1 MPAIDLI
8 SVSIIYAASFAIL
21 LIGYLTAISSKDVIR
36 LLISLEMMFGAI
48 FMALIPLFS
57 VAHLAT
63 TAFGIALIT
72 IFASSGELLILI
84 SAITILDRQ
93 KRDIRTSSVTI
104 GGDKL

>member
-21 LIGYLTAISSKDVIR
+21 LIGYFTAVSSKDVIR
-36 LLISLEMMFGAI
+36 LLISLEMMFGAV
-48 FMALIPLFS
+48 FMALLPLFS
-57 VAHLAT
+57 VANLANS
-63 TAFGIALIT
+63 AFGIAIVT

-84 SAITILDRQ
+84 SAIVILDRQ
-93 KRDIRTSSVTI
+93 KKSIQTSAVTI

>member
-1 MPAIDLI
+1 MVAIDII

-21 LIGYLTAISSKDVIR
+21 LIGYLAAISSKDAIR

-57 VAHLAT
+57 VAHLAN

-72 IFASSGELLILI
+72 IFASSGELLVLI
-84 SAITILDRQ
+84 CAITILDRQ
-93 KRDIRTSSVTI
+93 KRSIHTSTITI
-104 GGDKL
+104 GGDEL

>member
-8 SVSIIYAASFAIL
+8 SLSIIYATSFAIL
-21 LIGYLTAISSKDVIR
+21 LIGYLAAVSSKDVIR

-57 VAHLAT
+57 IAHLAT
-63 TAFGIALIT
+63 TAFGLALIT

-84 SAITILDRQ
+84 SAIAILDQR
-93 KRDIRTSSVTI
+93 KKDIHTSAITI